1 MPEGEGGASPG
12 QPRGPAGEVDVSIC
26 FVNWRTAGDLIG
38 CVRSIEA
45 HPPACTYE
53 VRVVDNDSRDGSVER
68 LRAELP
74 DACVMAN
81 PANLGFGRAANQAIA
96 ASTGRF
102 LLLLNPDM
110 AVDPGAIDA
119 LVAFMES
126 EPRAGA
132 VGGAMRAHDGR
143 RHHSC
148 RRFPAPWAA
157 LVRGTFLEALL
168 PRNRSVR
175 EYLMEDWDHSSVRE
189 VDWLSGA
196 CLMLRREALDQVGV
210 FDERYFMYLEDTDLC
225 LRMHRSGWGVY
236 YVPSAGFVHTI
247 GRSSDQAQPRMIVAH
262 HRSMW
267 QYYCKHMARGLGVLV
282 VPLALAAIA
291 ARCLL
296 ILAKNRVLWWQTTRI
311 AGTNKT

>member
-1 MPEGEGGASPG
+1 MPEGRGGASP
-12 QPRGPAGEVDVSIC
+12 ALKGESGDAVDVSIC
-26 FVNWRTAGDLIG
+26 FVNWRTPDDLIG

-45 HPPACTYE
+45 HPPACTYDIWI
-53 VRVVDNDSRDGSVER
+53 VDNDSRDGSVER

-74 DACVMAN
+74 GARLIAN
-81 PANLGFGRAANQAIA
+81 PVNVGFGRAANQAIA
-96 ASTGRF
+96 ASTGRYV
-102 LLLLNPDM
+102 LLLNPDM
-110 AVDPGAIDA
+110 VVDPGAVDT

-126 EPRAGA
+126 EERAGA
-132 VGGAMRAHDGR
+132 IGGAMRAPDGR

-148 RRFPAPWAA
+148 RRFPVPWAA
-157 LVRGTFLEALL
+157 LVRGTFLETIL
-168 PRNRSVR
+168 PRNRLVR

-210 FDERYFMYLEDTDLC
+210 FDARYFMYLEDTDLC

-236 YVPSAGFVHTI
+236 YVPAAGFVHAI
-247 GRSSDQAQPRMIVAH
+247 GRSSDQAQPRMILAH
-262 HRSMW
+262 HRSMC
-267 QYYCKHMARGLGVLV
+267 QYYCKHMARGLGLLL

-296 ILAKNRVLWWQTTRI
+296 VLAKNRMLWWRTTRI